1 MAVEMLNRCV
11 NRPTLLALAL
21 LALAGVRAD
30 AAPRAR
36 IYVLPVGKVEADELR
51 TVTRALTAFFPIEI
65 KQLPGIELPRSAYYR
80 PRNRYRA
87 DKLLD
92 HVESLKLPEDG
103 RTVLAVTAAPISI
116 TKGKI
121 YDWGIIGYVA
131 IGGQICAYS
140 TYYVK
145 RGLRDPEQARERIG
159 KIAVHEFAHNLGLR
173 HCKERGCLME
183 DAQGTPLTFDRVYD
197 FCPRC
202 RAKLEKA
209 GWKVRGGEARS
220 AEGPETV
227 VIPWKKPPRGAGPS
241 DAYLMKLQRIFK

>member
-1 MAVEMLNRCV
+1 MPKH
-11 NRPTLLALAL
+11 PTLLAVAL
-21 LALAGVRAD
+21 LALAGGPAA
-30 AAPRAR
+30 AAPRER
-36 IYVLPVGKVEADELR
+36 IYVLPVGKVEAAELR
-51 TVTRALTAFFPIEI
+51 IIESALTAFFPIEI
-65 KQLPGIELPRSAYYR
+65 KRLPGIGLPRRAYYP
-80 PRNRYRA
+80 PRNRFRA

-103 RTVLAVTAAPISI
+103 RTILAVTAAPISI

-131 IGGQICAYS
+131 IGGKICAYS

-173 HCKERGCLME
+173 HCKVRGCLME

-202 RAKLEKA
+202 RAQLEKVD
-209 GWKVRGGEARS
+209 WKV
-220 AEGPETV
+220 PDTV
-227 VIPWKKPPRGAGPS
+227 AIPWKKPAKGAGPS
-241 DAYLMKLQRIFK
+241 DAYLKKLQRIFR